1 MTDPMPALPAAAVSA
16 PLSRSLAG
24 RIGERAALLIGASI
38 TFGVVAVALLSLVW
52 TPQPPGRVRIVARLQ
67 PPLAD
72 GLLGTDH
79 LGRDVL
85 SMLMAG
91 AFNSLSISLLSV
103 LLGLSLGTLLGVA
116 AAARRGLL
124 EAAVM
129 RVCDAMFAFP
139 PILSAIM
146 IGALLGPGAV
156 TAIAAIGAF
165 MVPVFAR
172 VTRGA
177 ALQIWAR
184 EYVLAARM
192 AGRGGIQIT
201 FVHVLPNIASHIII
215 QAAIQLALAIL
226 TEAGLSFLGL
236 GVPPPTP
243 SWGRMLA
250 DSQTYLSLAPH
261 LALAPGIAIALTV
274 LGFSLLGDG
283 LRDLA
288 DPRRRL
294 TR

>member
-1 MTDPMPALPAAAVSA
+1 MTDVTAPAIAA
-16 PLSRSLAG
+16 PRGRLSGHLRLAAG
-24 RIGERAALLIGASI
+24 AAITSVFIGIALLA
-38 TFGVVAVALLSLVW
+38 LVW
-52 TPQPPGRVRIVARLQ
+52 TPENPGRLRILQ
-67 PPLAD
+67 KLKAPLES

-91 AFNSLSISLLSV
+91 TINSLSISLLSV
-103 LLGLSLGTLLGVA
+103 LVGMSIGTALGVA
-116 AAARRGLL
+116 AAARRGLF
-124 EAAVM
+124 ESVVM
-129 RVCDAMFAFP
+129 RICDAMFAFP

-146 IGALLGPGAV
+146 VGALLGPGAL
-156 TAIAAIGAF
+156 TAILAIGTF

-192 AGRGGIQIT
+192 AGRGGISIT
-201 FVHVLPNIASHIII
+201 AVHVIPNIASHIII
-215 QAAIQLALAIL
+215 QVAIQLALAIL

-250 DSQTYLSLAPH
+250 DSQTYLQLAPW
-261 LALAPGIAIALTV
+261 LALAPGLAIAFAV
-274 LGFSLLGDG
+274 LGLNLLGDG
-283 LRDLA
+283 LRDIL
-288 DPRRRL
+288 DPQSTTRRN
-294 TR
+294 

>member
-1 MTDPMPALPAAAVSA
+1 MTALSQGPATVARGSVGKWLADHAK
-16 PLSRSLAG
+16 LAG
-24 RIGERAALLIGASI
+24 GAAI
-38 TFGVVAVALLSLVW
+38 TFTFVAVALLSLAW
-52 TPQPPGRVRIVARLQ
+52 TPEVPTRVRILAKLQ
-67 PPLAD
+67 PPLTQ

-91 AFNSLSISLLSV
+91 AFNSLSISMLSV
-103 LLGLSLGTLLGVA
+103 AVGMTIGTALGVA
-116 AAARRGLL
+116 AAARRGWF

-129 RVCDAMFAFP
+129 RLCDAMFAFP

-146 IGALLGPGAV
+146 AGSLLGPGAM
-156 TAIAAIGAF
+156 TAVVSIGAF

-192 AGRGGIQIT
+192 AGRNGLSIT
-201 FVHVLPNIASHIII
+201 LVHVIPNIASQIII
-215 QAAIQLALAIL
+215 QAAIQLALGIL

-250 DSQTYLSLAPH
+250 DSQTYLGLAPY
-261 LALAPGIAIALTV
+261 LALAPGIAIALAV
-274 LGFSLLGDG
+274 LGLNLLGDG
-283 LRDLA
+283 LRDYI

-294 TR
+294 

>member
-1 MTDPMPALPAAAVSA
+1 MTGP
-16 PLSRSLAG
+16 
-24 RIGERAALLIGASI
+24 ASI
-38 TFGVVAVALLSLVW
+38 TQGSTREAGARSRAAKWLADHAKLAAGAAISLAFVAIALVSLVW
-52 TPQPPGRVRIVARLQ
+52 TPENPSRVHILAKLQ
-67 PPLAD
+67 PPLTS

-91 AFNSLSISLLSV
+91 AFNSLSISVLSV
-103 LLGLSLGTLLGVA
+103 AVGMAFGTALGVA
-116 AAARRGLL
+116 AAAKRGLF
-124 EAAVM
+124 EAVVM
-129 RVCDAMFAFP
+129 RICDAMFAFP

-146 IGALLGPGAV
+146 AGSLLGPGAL
-156 TAIAAIGAF
+156 TAIVSIGAF

-192 AGRGGIQIT
+192 AGRNGFSIT
-201 FVHVLPNIASHIII
+201 FVHIIPNIASHIII
-215 QAAIQLALAIL
+215 QVAIQLALAIL

-243 SWGRMLA
+243 SWGRMLS
-250 DSQTYLSLAPH
+250 DSQTYLGLAPY
-261 LALAPGIAIALTV
+261 LALAPGIAIAVAV
-274 LGFSLLGDG
+274 LGLNLLGDG
-283 LRDLA
+283 LRDFI

-294 TR
+294 

>member
-1 MTDPMPALPAAAVSA
+1 MTTLSQGPAAAFGA
-16 PLSRSLAG
+16 QTGTARWLADHAKLAG
-24 RIGERAALLIGASI
+24 GAAI
-38 TFGVVAVALLSLVW
+38 TFTFVAIALLSLVW
-52 TPQPPGRVRIVARLQ
+52 TPEIPTRVRIIAKLQ
-67 PPLAD
+67 PPLAS

-91 AFNSLSISLLSV
+91 AFNSLSISMFSV
-103 LLGLSLGTLLGVA
+103 AIGMTLGTALGVA
-116 AAARRGLL
+116 AAARRGWF
-124 EAAVM
+124 EAVVM
-129 RVCDAMFAFP
+129 RLCDAMFAFP

-146 IGALLGPGAV
+146 AGSLLGPGAM
-156 TAIAAIGAF
+156 TAVVSIGAF

-192 AGRGGIQIT
+192 AGRSGPSIT
-201 FVHVLPNIASHIII
+201 LVHVIPNIASQIII
-215 QAAIQLALAIL
+215 QAAIQLALGIL

-250 DSQTYLSLAPH
+250 DSQTYLGLAPY
-261 LALAPGIAIALTV
+261 LALAPGIAIALAV
-274 LGFSLLGDG
+274 LGLNLLGDG
-283 LRDLA
+283 LRDYI

-294 TR
+294 

>member
-1 MTDPMPALPAAAVSA
+1 MTDVPASTRPASPARPGHARLITGAAISA
-16 PLSRSLAG
+16 VFV
-24 RIGERAALLIGASI
+24 I
-38 TFGVVAVALLSLVW
+38 VALLSLVW
-52 TPQPPGRVRIVARLQ
+52 TPENPARVRVLARLQ
-67 PPLAD
+67 APMTG

-91 AFNSLSISLLSV
+91 AFNSLSIAALAV
-103 LLGLSLGTLLGVA
+103 AVGMTIGTALGVA
-116 AAARRGLL
+116 AAARRGLF
-124 EAAVM
+124 EAVVM
-129 RVCDAMFAFP
+129 RICDAMFAFP

-146 IGALLGPGAV
+146 VGALLGPGRFTAV
-156 TAIAAIGAF
+156 LSIGAF

-192 AGRGGIQIT
+192 AGRSGLSIT
-201 FVHVLPNIASHIII
+201 AVHVIPNIASHIII
-215 QAAIQLALAIL
+215 QTAIQLALGIL

-250 DSQTYLSLAPH
+250 DSQTYMQLAPW
-261 LALAPGIAIALTV
+261 LALAPGLTIAFAV
-274 LGFSLLGDG
+274 LGLNLLGDG
-283 LRDLA
+283 LRDLL
-288 DPRRRL
+288 DPRRRISN
-294 TR
+294 

>member
-1 MTDPMPALPAAAVSA
+1 MTDVP
-16 PLSRSLAG
+16 
-24 RIGERAALLIGASI
+24 ASI
-38 TFGVVAVALLSLVW
+38 PATPARLGHARLITGAAITAVFIGVALLSLVW
-52 TPQPPGRVRIVARLQ
+52 TPDNPSRVRVLARLQ
-67 PPLAD
+67 APLTG

-91 AFNSLSISLLSV
+91 AFNSLSIAALAV
-103 LLGLSLGTLLGVA
+103 AVGMAIGTALGVA
-116 AAARRGLL
+116 AAARRGLF
-124 EAAVM
+124 EAVIM
-129 RVCDAMFAFP
+129 RICDAMFAFP

-146 IGALLGPGAV
+146 VGALLGPGAL
-156 TAIAAIGAF
+156 TAVLAIGAF

-192 AGRGGIQIT
+192 AGRSGLSIT
-201 FVHVLPNIASHIII
+201 AVHVIPNIASHIII
-215 QAAIQLALAIL
+215 QTAIQLALGIL

-250 DSQTYLSLAPH
+250 DSQTYLQLAPW
-261 LALAPGIAIALTV
+261 LALAPGLAIAFAV
-274 LGFSLLGDG
+274 LGLNLLGDG
-283 LRDLA
+283 LRDLL
-288 DPRRRL
+288 DPRRRISA
-294 TR
+294 

>member
-1 MTDPMPALPAAAVSA
+1 MTTLSQGPAAVAA
-16 PLSRSLAG
+16 RAGAAKWLADHSKL
-24 RIGERAALLIGASI
+24 AAGAAIS
-38 TFGVVAVALLSLVW
+38 FAFVAIALLSLVW
-52 TPQPPGRVRIVARLQ
+52 TPEIPTRVRILAKLQ
-67 PPLAD
+67 PPLTA

-103 LLGLSLGTLLGVA
+103 AVGMSFGTALGVA
-116 AAARRGLL
+116 AAARRGWA
-124 EAAVM
+124 EAVVM
-129 RVCDAMFAFP
+129 RLCDAMFAFP

-146 IGALLGPGAV
+146 AGSLLGPGAM
-156 TAIAAIGAF
+156 TAVVSIGAF

-172 VTRGA
+172 VTRSA

-192 AGRGGIQIT
+192 AGRNGLSIT
-201 FVHVLPNIASHIII
+201 LVHIIPNIASQIII
-215 QAAIQLALAIL
+215 QAAIQLALGIL

-250 DSQTYLSLAPH
+250 DSQTYLGLAPY
-261 LALAPGIAIALTV
+261 LALAPGIAIALAV
-274 LGFSLLGDG
+274 LGLNLLGDG
-283 LRDLA
+283 LRDYI

-294 TR
+294 

>member
-1 MTDPMPALPAAAVSA
+1 MTMLSQRPAVSV
-16 PLSRSLAG
+16 AG
-24 RIGERAALLIGASI
+24 RAGAARWIADHAKLTGGAAI
-38 TFGVVAVALLSLVW
+38 TFTFVAIALLSLVW
-52 TPQPPGRVRIVARLQ
+52 TPEIPTRVRILAKLQ
-67 PPLAD
+67 PPLTQ

-91 AFNSLSISLLSV
+91 AFNSLSISMLSV
-103 LLGLSLGTLLGVA
+103 AVGMTLGTALGVA
-116 AAARRGLL
+116 AAARRGWF

-129 RVCDAMFAFP
+129 RLCDAMFAFP

-146 IGALLGPGAV
+146 AGSLLGPGAM
-156 TAIAAIGAF
+156 TAVVSIGAF

-192 AGRGGIQIT
+192 AGRNGLSIT
-201 FVHVLPNIASHIII
+201 LVHVIPNIASQIII
-215 QAAIQLALAIL
+215 QAAIQLALGIL

-250 DSQTYLSLAPH
+250 DSQTYLGLAPY
-261 LALAPGIAIALTV
+261 LALAPGIAIAMAV
-274 LGFSLLGDG
+274 LGLNLLGDG
-283 LRDLA
+283 LRDYI

-294 TR
+294 

>member
-1 MTDPMPALPAAAVSA
+1 MTALSQGPTATVAPRSGAAKWLADHSK
-16 PLSRSLAG
+16 LAG
-24 RIGERAALLIGASI
+24 GAAI
-38 TFGVVAVALLSLVW
+38 TFTFVAIALLSLVW
-52 TPQPPGRVRIVARLQ
+52 TPEIPTRVRILAKLQ
-67 PPLAD
+67 PPLAQ

-91 AFNSLSISLLSV
+91 SFNSLSISMLSV
-103 LLGLSLGTLLGVA
+103 AIGMTLGTVLGVA
-116 AAARRGLL
+116 AAARRGWF
-124 EAAVM
+124 EAGVM
-129 RVCDAMFAFP
+129 RLCDAMFAFP

-146 IGALLGPGAV
+146 AGSLLGPGAM
-156 TAIAAIGAF
+156 TAVVSIGAF

-192 AGRGGIQIT
+192 AGRNAVSIT
-201 FVHVLPNIASHIII
+201 LVHVIPNIASQIII
-215 QAAIQLALAIL
+215 QAAIQLALGIL

-250 DSQTYLSLAPH
+250 DSQTYLGLAPY
-261 LALAPGIAIALTV
+261 LALAPGIAIALAV
-274 LGFSLLGDG
+274 LGLNLLGDG
-283 LRDLA
+283 LRDYI

-294 TR
+294 

>member
-1 MTDPMPALPAAAVSA
+1 MTTLSQEPATVA
-16 PLSRSLAG
+16 RGSLAKWLADHAKLAG
-24 RIGERAALLIGASI
+24 GAAI
-38 TFGVVAVALLSLVW
+38 TFTFVAIALLSRVW
-52 TPQPPGRVRIVARLQ
+52 TPEIPTRVRILAKLQ
-67 PPLAD
+67 PPLTQ

-91 AFNSLSISLLSV
+91 AFNSLSISMLSV
-103 LLGLSLGTLLGVA
+103 AVGMTIGTALGVA
-116 AAARRGLL
+116 AAARRGWF

-129 RVCDAMFAFP
+129 RLCDAMFAFP

-146 IGALLGPGAV
+146 AGSLLGPGAM
-156 TAIAAIGAF
+156 TAVVSIGAF

-192 AGRGGIQIT
+192 AGRNAVSIT
-201 FVHVLPNIASHIII
+201 LVHVIPNIASQIII
-215 QAAIQLALAIL
+215 QAAIQLALGIL

-250 DSQTYLSLAPH
+250 DSQTYLGIAPY
-261 LALAPGIAIALTV
+261 LALAPGIAIALAV
-274 LGFSLLGDG
+274 LGLNLLGDG
-283 LRDLA
+283 LRDYI

-294 TR
+294 

>member
-1 MTDPMPALPAAAVSA
+1 MTTLSQGPAVSVA
-16 PLSRSLAG
+16 RRAG
-24 RIGERAALLIGASI
+24 AATWIADHAKLVGGAAI
-38 TFGVVAVALLSLVW
+38 TFTFVAIALLSLVW
-52 TPQPPGRVRIVARLQ
+52 TPEMPTRVRILAKLQ
-67 PPLAD
+67 PPLTQ

-91 AFNSLSISLLSV
+91 AFNSLSISMLSV
-103 LLGLSLGTLLGVA
+103 AVGMTRGTALGVA
-116 AAARRGLL
+116 AAARRRWF

-129 RVCDAMFAFP
+129 RLCDAMFAFP

-146 IGALLGPGAV
+146 AGSLLGPGAM
-156 TAIAAIGAF
+156 TAVVSIGAF

-192 AGRGGIQIT
+192 AGRNGLSIT
-201 FVHVLPNIASHIII
+201 LVHVIPNIASQIII
-215 QAAIQLALAIL
+215 QAAIQLALGIL

-250 DSQTYLSLAPH
+250 DSQTYLGLAPY
-261 LALAPGIAIALTV
+261 LALAPGIAIAMAV
-274 LGFSLLGDG
+274 LGLNLLGDG
-283 LRDLA
+283 LRDYI

-294 TR
+294 

>member
-1 MTDPMPALPAAAVSA
+1 MTQVSA
-16 PLSRSLAG
+16 DTMASAAPSSRTGSHLRLVAG
-24 RIGERAALLIGASI
+24 AAI
-38 TFGVVAVALLSLVW
+38 TFVFIGVALLSFVW
-52 TPQPPGRVRIVARLQ
+52 TPENPLRLRILQKLQ
-67 PPLAD
+67 PPLTG

-91 AFNSLSISLLSV
+91 AFNSLSIALLSV
-103 LLGLSLGTLLGVA
+103 LVGMALGTALGVA
-116 AAARRGLL
+116 AAAKRGWF
-124 EAAVM
+124 ESVVM
-129 RVCDAMFAFP
+129 RICDAMFAFP

-146 IGALLGPGAV
+146 VGALLGPGAL
-156 TAIAAIGAF
+156 TAILAIGTF

-192 AGRGGIQIT
+192 AGRSGLSIT
-201 FVHVLPNIASHIII
+201 AVHVIPNIASHIII
-215 QAAIQLALAIL
+215 QIAIQLALAIL

-236 GVPPPTP
+236 GVPPPTA

-250 DSQTYLSLAPH
+250 DSQTYLQLAPW
-261 LALAPGIAIALTV
+261 LALAPGLAIAFAV
-274 LGFSLLGDG
+274 LGLNLLGDG
-283 LRDLA
+283 LRDLL
-288 DPRRRL
+288 DPRRKMSV
-294 TR
+294 

>member
-1 MTDPMPALPAAAVSA
+1 MTALSQGPATVARGSVGKWLADHAK
-16 PLSRSLAG
+16 LAG
-24 RIGERAALLIGASI
+24 GAAI
-38 TFGVVAVALLSLVW
+38 TFTFVAVALLSLAW
-52 TPQPPGRVRIVARLQ
+52 TPEIPTRVRILAKLQ
-67 PPLAD
+67 PPLTQ

-91 AFNSLSISLLSV
+91 AFNSLSISMLSV
-103 LLGLSLGTLLGVA
+103 AVGMTIGTALGVA
-116 AAARRGLL
+116 AAARRGWF

-129 RVCDAMFAFP
+129 RLCDAMFAFP

-146 IGALLGPGAV
+146 AGSLLGPGAM
-156 TAIAAIGAF
+156 TAVVSIGVF

-192 AGRGGIQIT
+192 AGRNGLSIT
-201 FVHVLPNIASHIII
+201 LVHVIPNIASQIII
-215 QAAIQLALAIL
+215 QAAIQLALGIL

-250 DSQTYLSLAPH
+250 DSQTYLGLAPY
-261 LALAPGIAIALTV
+261 LALAPGIAIALAV
-274 LGFSLLGDG
+274 LGLNLLGDG
-283 LRDLA
+283 LRDYI

-294 TR
+294 

>member
-1 MTDPMPALPAAAVSA
+1 MTHL
-16 PLSRSLAG
+16 
-24 RIGERAALLIGASI
+24 ASI
-38 TFGVVAVALLSLVW
+38 DAMTGVAPRSHGGGHLRLVLGAAITLGFVGVALLSLVW
-52 TPQPPGRVRIVARLQ
+52 TPENPYRLRILQ
-67 PPLAD
+67 KLQAPLTN

-91 AFNSLSISLLSV
+91 AFNSLSIAALSV
-103 LLGLSLGTLLGVA
+103 IVGMTLGTALGVA
-116 AAARRGLL
+116 AAARRGWF
-124 EAAVM
+124 ESVVM
-129 RVCDAMFAFP
+129 RICDAMFAFP

-146 IGALLGPGAV
+146 AGALLGPGAL
-156 TAIAAIGAF
+156 TAVLAIGAF

-192 AGRGGIQIT
+192 AGRNGISIT
-201 FVHVLPNIASHIII
+201 AVHVIPNIASHIII
-215 QAAIQLALAIL
+215 QTAIQLALAIL

-236 GVPPPTP
+236 GVPPPTA

-250 DSQTYLSLAPH
+250 DSQTYLQLAPW
-261 LALAPGIAIALTV
+261 LALAPGLAIAFAV
-274 LGFSLLGDG
+274 LGLNLLGDG
-283 LRDLA
+283 LRDLL
-288 DPRRRL
+288 DPRRRMS
-294 TR
+294 

>member
-1 MTDPMPALPAAAVSA
+1 MTQASAPAIAAAS
-16 PLSRSLAG
+16 PLTRFSGHLRLVT
-24 RIGERAALLIGASI
+24 GAFI
-38 TFGVVAVALLSLVW
+38 TFVFVAVALLALVW
-52 TPQPPGRVRIVARLQ
+52 TPENPNRLRILQ
-67 PPLAD
+67 KLKEPLTS

-91 AFNSLSISLLSV
+91 AFNSLSISALSV
-103 LLGLSLGTLLGVA
+103 VVGMTIGTALGVA
-116 AAARRGLL
+116 AAARRGLF
-124 EAAVM
+124 EGIVM

-146 IGALLGPGAV
+146 VGALLGPGAL
-156 TAIAAIGAF
+156 TAILAIGTF

-184 EYVLAARM
+184 DYVLAARM
-192 AGRGGIQIT
+192 AGRSSLSIT
-201 FVHVLPNIASHIII
+201 AVHVIPNIASHIII

-236 GVPPPTP
+236 GVPPPTA

-250 DSQTYLSLAPH
+250 DSQTYLQLAPW
-261 LALAPGIAIALTV
+261 LALAPGLAIAFAV
-274 LGFSLLGDG
+274 LGLNLLGDG
-283 LRDLA
+283 LRDLL
-288 DPRRRL
+288 DPRRRMS
-294 TR
+294 T

>member
-1 MTDPMPALPAAAVSA
+1 MTDVPASLIPAAPPRLGHARLFTGAAITAVFV
-16 PLSRSLAG
+16 G
-24 RIGERAALLIGASI
+24 
-38 TFGVVAVALLSLVW
+38 VALLSLVW
-52 TPQPPGRVRIVARLQ
+52 TPENPARVRVLARLQ
-67 PPLAD
+67 APLTG

-91 AFNSLSISLLSV
+91 AFNSLSIAALAV
-103 LLGLSLGTLLGVA
+103 AVGMTIGTALGVA
-116 AAARRGLL
+116 AAARRGLF
-124 EAAVM
+124 EAVVM
-129 RVCDAMFAFP
+129 RICDAMFAFP

-146 IGALLGPGAV
+146 VGALLGPGAL
-156 TAIAAIGAF
+156 TAVLAIGAF

-192 AGRGGIQIT
+192 AGRSGVSIT
-201 FVHVLPNIASHIII
+201 AVHVIPNIASHIII
-215 QAAIQLALAIL
+215 QTAIQLALGIL

-250 DSQTYLSLAPH
+250 DSQTYLQLAPW
-261 LALAPGIAIALTV
+261 LALAPGLAIAFAV
-274 LGFSLLGDG
+274 LGLNLLGDG
-283 LRDLA
+283 LRDLL
-288 DPRRRL
+288 DPRRRISA
-294 TR
+294 

>member
-1 MTDPMPALPAAAVSA
+1 MTTLSQGPAVAARAGA
-16 PLSRSLAG
+16 ATWLADHSKL
-24 RIGERAALLIGASI
+24 AAGAAI
-38 TFGVVAVALLSLVW
+38 TFTFVAIALLSLVW
-52 TPQPPGRVRIVARLQ
+52 TPEIPTRVRILAKLQ
-67 PPLAD
+67 PPLTQ

-91 AFNSLSISLLSV
+91 AFNSLSISMLSV
-103 LLGLSLGTLLGVA
+103 AVGMTIGTALGVA
-116 AAARRGLL
+116 AAARRGWS

-129 RVCDAMFAFP
+129 RLCDAMFAFP

-146 IGALLGPGAV
+146 AGSLLGPGAM
-156 TAIAAIGAF
+156 TAVVSIGAF

-192 AGRGGIQIT
+192 AGRSALSIT
-201 FVHVLPNIASHIII
+201 LVHVIPNIASQIII
-215 QAAIQLALAIL
+215 QAAIQLALGIL

-250 DSQTYLSLAPH
+250 DSQTYLGLAPY
-261 LALAPGIAIALTV
+261 LALAPGIAIALAV
-274 LGFSLLGDG
+274 LGLNLLGDG
-283 LRDLA
+283 LRDYI

-294 TR
+294 

>member
-1 MTDPMPALPAAAVSA
+1 MTTP
-16 PLSRSLAG
+16 
-24 RIGERAALLIGASI
+24 ASI
-38 TFGVVAVALLSLVW
+38 SPGTLGVVAGRSGARWLGDHAKLVGGAAITAAFVFVALLSRVW
-52 TPQPPGRVRIVARLQ
+52 TPEIPTRVRILAKLQ
-67 PPLAD
+67 APLTN

-91 AFNSLSISLLSV
+91 AFNSLSIAALSV
-103 LLGLSLGTLLGVA
+103 AVGMTIGTALGVA
-116 AAARRGLL
+116 AAARRGLF
-124 EAAVM
+124 EAIVL
-129 RVCDAMFAFP
+129 RICDAMFAFP

-146 IGALLGPGAV
+146 AGALLGPGAA
-156 TAIAAIGAF
+156 TAIVTIGTF

-192 AGRGGIQIT
+192 AGRNNFAIT
-201 FVHVLPNIASHIII
+201 FVHIIPNIASQIII
-215 QAAIQLALAIL
+215 QIAIQLALAIL

-250 DSQTYLSLAPH
+250 DSQTYLGLAPY
-261 LALAPGIAIALTV
+261 LALAPGITIALAV
-274 LGFSLLGDG
+274 LGLNLLGDG
-283 LRDLA
+283 LRDYI

-294 TR
+294 GG

>member
-1 MTDPMPALPAAAVSA
+1 MTNTAAPAIAAS
-16 PLSRSLAG
+16 
-24 RIGERAALLIGASI
+24 RAALSGQLRLVAGAAITCLFIGI
-38 TFGVVAVALLSLVW
+38 ALLALVW
-52 TPQPPGRVRIVARLQ
+52 TPENPGRLRILQ
-67 PPLAD
+67 KLKAPLES

-91 AFNSLSISLLSV
+91 TINSLSISLLSV
-103 LLGLSLGTLLGVA
+103 LVGMSIGTALGVA
-116 AAARRGLL
+116 AAARRGLF
-124 EAAVM
+124 ESFVM
-129 RVCDAMFAFP
+129 RICDAMFAFP

-146 IGALLGPGAV
+146 VGALLGPGAL
-156 TAIAAIGAF
+156 TAILAIGAF

-184 EYVLAARM
+184 DYVMAARM
-192 AGRGGIQIT
+192 AGRGDLSIT
-201 FVHVLPNIASHIII
+201 AVHVIPNIASHIII

-250 DSQTYLSLAPH
+250 DSQTYLQLAPW
-261 LALAPGIAIALTV
+261 LALAPGLAIAFTV
-274 LGFSLLGDG
+274 LGLNLLGDG
-283 LRDLA
+283 LRDLL
-288 DPRRRL
+288 DPRRRMSV
-294 TR
+294 

>member
-1 MTDPMPALPAAAVSA
+1 MTTLSEGPAATVTARAGVA
-16 PLSRSLAG
+16 KWLADHAKLAG
-24 RIGERAALLIGASI
+24 GAAI
-38 TFGVVAVALLSLVW
+38 TFTFVAIALLSLVW
-52 TPQPPGRVRIVARLQ
+52 TPEVPTRVRILAKLQ
-67 PPLAD
+67 PPLTQ

-91 AFNSLSISLLSV
+91 AFNSLSISMLSV
-103 LLGLSLGTLLGVA
+103 AVGMTLGTSLGVA
-116 AAARRGLL
+116 AAARRGWF

-129 RVCDAMFAFP
+129 RLCDAMFAFP

-146 IGALLGPGAV
+146 AGSLLGPGAM
-156 TAIAAIGAF
+156 TAVVSIGAF

-184 EYVLAARM
+184 EYMLAARM
-192 AGRGGIQIT
+192 AGRNGLSIT
-201 FVHVLPNIASHIII
+201 LVHIIPNIASQIII
-215 QAAIQLALAIL
+215 QAAIQLALGIL

-250 DSQTYLSLAPH
+250 DSQTYLGLAPY
-261 LALAPGIAIALTV
+261 LALAPGIAIALAV
-274 LGFSLLGDG
+274 LGLNLLGDG
-283 LRDLA
+283 LRDYI

-294 TR
+294 

>member
-1 MTDPMPALPAAAVSA
+1 MTDPAPALVSG
-16 PLSRSLAG
+16 PPSLAS
-24 RIGERAALLIGASI
+24 RLGERTNLVLGASI
-38 TFGVVAVALLSLVW
+38 TSLVIAVALISLVW
-52 TPQPPGRVRIVARLQ
+52 TPQSPIRVRILAKLE
-67 PPLAD
+67 PPLSN

-103 LLGLSLGTLLGVA
+103 LLGMTLGTLLGVA
-116 AAARRGLL
+116 AAARRGLF
-124 EAAVM
+124 EAVVM
-129 RVCDAMFAFP
+129 RICDAMFAFP

-156 TAIAAIGAF
+156 TAIVAISVF
-165 MVPVFAR
+165 MIPVFAR
-172 VTRGA
+172 VTRGG
-177 ALQIWAR
+177 ALQVWAR

-192 AGRGGIQIT
+192 AGRGGMQIT
-201 FVHVLPNIASHIII
+201 FIHVLPNIASHIII

-250 DSQTYLSLAPH
+250 DSQTYLGLAPY

-274 LGFSLLGDG
+274 LGLNLLGDG

-294 TR
+294 SG

>member
-1 MTDPMPALPAAAVSA
+1 MTTLSQGPAVPVAARASA
-16 PLSRSLAG
+16 ARWIADHAKLVG
-24 RIGERAALLIGASI
+24 GAAI
-38 TFGVVAVALLSLVW
+38 TFTFVAIALLSLVW
-52 TPQPPGRVRIVARLQ
+52 TPEIPTRVRILAKLQ
-67 PPLAD
+67 PPLTQ
-72 GLLGTDH
+72 GVLGTDH

-91 AFNSLSISLLSV
+91 AFNSLSISMLSV
-103 LLGLSLGTLLGVA
+103 AVGMTLGTALGVA
-116 AAARRGLL
+116 AAARRGWFD
-124 EAAVM
+124 ASVM
-129 RVCDAMFAFP
+129 RLCDAMFAFP

-146 IGALLGPGAV
+146 AGSLLGPGAM
-156 TAIAAIGAF
+156 TAVVSIGAF

-192 AGRGGIQIT
+192 AGRNGLSIT
-201 FVHVLPNIASHIII
+201 LVHVIPNIASQIII
-215 QAAIQLALAIL
+215 QAAIQLALGIL

-250 DSQTYLSLAPH
+250 DSQTYLGLAPY
-261 LALAPGIAIALTV
+261 LALAPGIAIALAV
-274 LGFSLLGDG
+274 LGLNLLGDG
-283 LRDLA
+283 LRDYI

-294 TR
+294 

>member
-1 MTDPMPALPAAAVSA
+1 MTTLSQGPAT
-16 PLSRSLAG
+16 
-24 RIGERAALLIGASI
+24 IGARSGITKWFGDHAKLATGAAI
-38 TFGVVAVALLSLVW
+38 TFGFVAIALLSRVW
-52 TPQPPGRVRIVARLQ
+52 TPEIPTRVRILAKLQ
-67 PPLAD
+67 PPLTT

-103 LLGLSLGTLLGVA
+103 AVGMTIGPALGVS
-116 AAARRGLL
+116 AAARRGWF
-124 EAAVM
+124 EAVVM
-129 RVCDAMFAFP
+129 RICDAMFAFP

-146 IGALLGPGAV
+146 AGSLLGPGAF
-156 TAIAAIGAF
+156 TAVVSIGAF

-184 EYVLAARM
+184 EYVLASRM
-192 AGRGGIQIT
+192 AGCNGLSIT
-201 FVHVLPNIASHIII
+201 LVHVIPNIASQIII
-215 QAAIQLALAIL
+215 QAAIQLALGIL

-250 DSQTYLSLAPH
+250 DSQTYLGLAPY
-261 LALAPGIAIALTV
+261 LALAPGIAIALAV
-274 LGFSLLGDG
+274 LGLNMLGDG
-283 LRDLA
+283 LRDYL

-294 TR
+294 

>member
-1 MTDPMPALPAAAVSA
+1 MTTLLQGPATVARGSFAKWLADHAK
-16 PLSRSLAG
+16 LAG
-24 RIGERAALLIGASI
+24 GAAI
-38 TFGVVAVALLSLVW
+38 TFTFVAIALLSQVW
-52 TPQPPGRVRIVARLQ
+52 TPEIPTRVRILAKLQ
-67 PPLAD
+67 PPLTQ

-91 AFNSLSISLLSV
+91 AFNSLSISMLSV
-103 LLGLSLGTLLGVA
+103 AVGMTIGTALGVA
-116 AAARRGLL
+116 AAARRGWF

-129 RVCDAMFAFP
+129 RLCDAMFAFP

-146 IGALLGPGAV
+146 AGSLLGPGAM
-156 TAIAAIGAF
+156 TAVVSIGAF

-192 AGRGGIQIT
+192 AGRNAVSIT
-201 FVHVLPNIASHIII
+201 LVHVIPNIASQIII
-215 QAAIQLALAIL
+215 QAAIQLALGIL

-250 DSQTYLSLAPH
+250 DSQTYLGIAPY
-261 LALAPGIAIALTV
+261 LALAPGIAIALAV
-274 LGFSLLGDG
+274 LGLNLLGDG
-283 LRDLA
+283 LRDYI

-294 TR
+294 

>member
-1 MTDPMPALPAAAVSA
+1 MTTLSQGPVAIAARGGAA
-16 PLSRSLAG
+16 QWLAEHG
-24 RIGERAALLIGASI
+24 KLAAGAAI
-38 TFGVVAVALLSLVW
+38 TFAFVAVALLSLVW
-52 TPQPPGRVRIVARLQ
+52 TPETPTRVRILAKLQ
-67 PPLAD
+67 PPLTQ

-91 AFNSLSISLLSV
+91 AFNSLSISMLSV
-103 LLGLSLGTLLGVA
+103 AVGMTLGTALGVA
-116 AAARRGLL
+116 AAARRGWF

-129 RVCDAMFAFP
+129 RLCDAMFAFP

-146 IGALLGPGAV
+146 AGSLLGPGAL
-156 TAIAAIGAF
+156 TAVVSIGTF

-192 AGRGGIQIT
+192 AGRNGVSIT
-201 FVHVLPNIASHIII
+201 LVHVIPNIASQIII
-215 QAAIQLALAIL
+215 QAAIQLALGIL

-250 DSQTYLSLAPH
+250 DSQTYLGLAPY
-261 LALAPGIAIALTV
+261 LALAPGIAIALAV
-274 LGFSLLGDG
+274 LGLNLLGDG
-283 LRDLA
+283 LRDYI

-294 TR
+294 

>member
-1 MTDPMPALPAAAVSA
+1 MTDVAAPAAPTSRGKLSGHLRLVAGAAITSVFIGIALLALLWTPENPGRLRILQKLKA
-16 PLSRSLAG
+16 PLES
-24 RIGERAALLIGASI
+24 
-38 TFGVVAVALLSLVW
+38 
-52 TPQPPGRVRIVARLQ
+52 
-67 PPLAD
+67 

-91 AFNSLSISLLSV
+91 TINSLSISLLSV
-103 LLGLSLGTLLGVA
+103 LVGMSIGTALGVA
-116 AAARRGLL
+116 AAARRGLF
-124 EAAVM
+124 ESVVM
-129 RVCDAMFAFP
+129 RICDAMFAFP

-146 IGALLGPGAV
+146 VGALLGPGAL
-156 TAIAAIGAF
+156 TAILSIGTF

-192 AGRGGIQIT
+192 AGRGGISIT
-201 FVHVLPNIASHIII
+201 AVHVIPNIASHIII

-250 DSQTYLSLAPH
+250 DSQTYMQLAPW
-261 LALAPGIAIALTV
+261 LALAPGLAIAFAV
-274 LGFSLLGDG
+274 LGLNLLGDG
-283 LRDLA
+283 LRDLL
-288 DPRRRL
+288 DPRRRMS
-294 TR
+294 T

>member
-1 MTDPMPALPAAAVSA
+1 MTSLSQGPAVSV
-16 PLSRSLAG
+16 AG
-24 RIGERAALLIGASI
+24 RAGPAWWIADHAKLVGGAAI
-38 TFGVVAVALLSLVW
+38 TFTFVAIALLSLVW
-52 TPQPPGRVRIVARLQ
+52 TPEIPTRVRILAKLQ
-67 PPLAD
+67 PPLTQ

-91 AFNSLSISLLSV
+91 AFNSLSISMLSV
-103 LLGLSLGTLLGVA
+103 AVGMTLGTALGVA
-116 AAARRGLL
+116 AAARRGWF

-129 RVCDAMFAFP
+129 RLCDAMFAFP

-146 IGALLGPGAV
+146 AGSLLGPGAM
-156 TAIAAIGAF
+156 TAVVSIGAF

-192 AGRGGIQIT
+192 AGRNGFSIT
-201 FVHVLPNIASHIII
+201 LVHVVPNIASQIII
-215 QAAIQLALAIL
+215 QAAIQLALGIL

-250 DSQTYLSLAPH
+250 DSQTYLGLAPY
-261 LALAPGIAIALTV
+261 LALAPGIAIALAV
-274 LGFSLLGDG
+274 LGLNLLGDG
-283 LRDLA
+283 LRDYI

-294 TR
+294 

>member
-1 MTDPMPALPAAAVSA
+1 MTTLSQGPATVARGSVAKWLADHLKLATGAA
-16 PLSRSLAG
+16 
-24 RIGERAALLIGASI
+24 I
-38 TFGVVAVALLSLVW
+38 TFTFVAIALLSRIW
-52 TPQPPGRVRIVARLQ
+52 TPEVPTRVRILAKLQ
-67 PPLAD
+67 PPLAQ

-91 AFNSLSISLLSV
+91 AFNSLSISMLSV
-103 LLGLSLGTLLGVA
+103 AVGMTIGTALGVA
-116 AAARRGLL
+116 AAARRGWF

-129 RVCDAMFAFP
+129 RLCDAMFAFP

-146 IGALLGPGAV
+146 AGSLLGPGAM
-156 TAIAAIGAF
+156 TAVVSIGAF

-192 AGRGGIQIT
+192 AGRNGVSIT
-201 FVHVLPNIASHIII
+201 LVHVIPNIASQIII
-215 QAAIQLALAIL
+215 QAAIQLALGIL

-250 DSQTYLSLAPH
+250 DSQTYLGIAPY
-261 LALAPGIAIALTV
+261 LALAPGIAIALAV
-274 LGFSLLGDG
+274 LGLNLLGDG
-283 LRDLA
+283 LRDYI

-294 TR
+294 

>member
-1 MTDPMPALPAAAVSA
+1 MTTLSQGPTAAVA
-16 PLSRSLAG
+16 PRAGVARWLADHSKLAG
-24 RIGERAALLIGASI
+24 GAAI
-38 TFGVVAVALLSLVW
+38 TFTFVAIALLSLAW
-52 TPQPPGRVRIVARLQ
+52 TPEIPTRVRILAKLQ
-67 PPLAD
+67 PPLAQ

-91 AFNSLSISLLSV
+91 AFNSLSISMLSV
-103 LLGLSLGTLLGVA
+103 AIGMTLGTALGVA
-116 AAARRGLL
+116 AAARRGWF

-129 RVCDAMFAFP
+129 RLCDAMFAFP

-146 IGALLGPGAV
+146 AGSLLGPGAM
-156 TAIAAIGAF
+156 TAVVSIGAF

-192 AGRGGIQIT
+192 AGRNAVSIT
-201 FVHVLPNIASHIII
+201 LVHVIPNIASQIII
-215 QAAIQLALAIL
+215 QAAIQLALGIL

-250 DSQTYLSLAPH
+250 DSQTYLGIAPY
-261 LALAPGIAIALTV
+261 LALAPGIAIALAV
-274 LGFSLLGDG
+274 LGLNLLGDG
-283 LRDLA
+283 LRDYI

-294 TR
+294 

>member
-1 MTDPMPALPAAAVSA
+1 MSSPALSQGPTASVARSSATKWLADNSKLISGAVITSA
-16 PLSRSLAG
+16 FV
-24 RIGERAALLIGASI
+24 LI
-38 TFGVVAVALLSLVW
+38 ALLSLVW
-52 TPQPPGRVRIVARLQ
+52 TPELPTRVRILAKLQ
-67 PPLAD
+67 PPLTT

-91 AFNSLSISLLSV
+91 AYNSLSISLFSV
-103 LLGLSLGTLLGVA
+103 AVGMTLGTALGVA
-116 AAARRGLL
+116 AAARRGLF
-124 EAAVM
+124 EAVVM
-129 RVCDAMFAFP
+129 RICDAMFAFP

-146 IGALLGPGAV
+146 AGSLLGPGAA
-156 TAIAAIGAF
+156 TAIVSIGAF

-192 AGRGGIQIT
+192 AGRNGLSIT
-201 FVHVLPNIASHIII
+201 LVHVIPNIASHIII
-215 QAAIQLALAIL
+215 QAAIQLALGIL

-250 DSQTYLSLAPH
+250 DSQTYLGLAPY
-261 LALAPGIAIALTV
+261 LALSPGIAIAMAV
-274 LGFSLLGDG
+274 LGLNLLGDG
-283 LRDLA
+283 LRDFI
-288 DPRRRL
+288 DVRRRL
-294 TR
+294 S

>member
-1 MTDPMPALPAAAVSA
+1 MTTLSQGPAAAVGARAGAAKWLADHAKLAAGAAITFSFVA
-16 PLSRSLAG
+16 IAVLSR
-24 RIGERAALLIGASI
+24 
-38 TFGVVAVALLSLVW
+38 FW
-52 TPQPPGRVRIVARLQ
+52 TPEIPTRVRILAKLQ
-67 PPLAD
+67 PPLTT

-91 AFNSLSISLLSV
+91 AFNSLSISVLSV
-103 LLGLSLGTLLGVA
+103 AVGMTFGTALGVA
-116 AAARRGLL
+116 AAARRGWF
-124 EAAVM
+124 EAVVM
-129 RVCDAMFAFP
+129 RLCDAMFAFP

-146 IGALLGPGAV
+146 AGSLLGPGAF
-156 TAIAAIGAF
+156 TAVVSIGAF

-192 AGRGGIQIT
+192 AGRNGLSIT
-201 FVHVLPNIASHIII
+201 LVHVIPNIASQIII
-215 QAAIQLALAIL
+215 QAAIQLALGIL

-250 DSQTYLSLAPH
+250 DSQTYLGLAPY
-261 LALAPGIAIALTV
+261 LALAPGIAIALAV
-274 LGFSLLGDG
+274 LGLNMLGDG
-283 LRDLA
+283 LRDYI

-294 TR
+294 

>member
-1 MTDPMPALPAAAVSA
+1 MTTFSQGPAATIGAR
-16 PLSRSLAG
+16 SRTTRWLADHAKLAG
-24 RIGERAALLIGASI
+24 GGAI
-38 TFGVVAVALLSLVW
+38 TFAFVAIALLSLVW
-52 TPQPPGRVRIVARLQ
+52 TPEIPTRVRILAKLQ
-67 PPLAD
+67 PPLTS

-103 LLGLSLGTLLGVA
+103 AVGMTLGTALGVA
-116 AAARRGLL
+116 AAARRGWF

-129 RVCDAMFAFP
+129 RLCDAMFAFP

-146 IGALLGPGAV
+146 AGSLLGPGAM
-156 TAIAAIGAF
+156 TAVVSIGAF

-192 AGRGGIQIT
+192 AGRDGLSIT
-201 FVHVLPNIASHIII
+201 LVHVIPNIASQIII
-215 QAAIQLALAIL
+215 QAAIQLALGIL

-250 DSQTYLSLAPH
+250 DSQTYLGLAPY
-261 LALAPGIAIALTV
+261 LALAPGIAIALAV
-274 LGFSLLGDG
+274 LGLNLLGDG
-283 LRDLA
+283 LRDYI

-294 TR
+294 